1 MKKVIFIFAIIV
13 SIAAC
18 KNEDKKTTSGS
29 TTELTAEEKERSK
42 TDSSNFTS
50 IQWLDSTFLDLGK
63 VKKGET
69 VEVSF
74 RFKNTGNKQLV
85 IADVSAGC
93 GCTIPEK
100 PQQPFAP
107 GEEGVI
113 KAKFESKNQ
122 NVGPHQKP
130 VYVTANTN
138 TPNPILLNFK
148 VEITE

>member
-1 MKKVIFIFAIIV
+1 MKKVLIVLTVAV
-13 SIAAC
+13 SIIAC
-18 KNEDKKTTSGS
+18 KSSDKKTDPAP
-29 TTELTAEEKERSK
+29 LTAEEKEKVK
-42 TDSSNFTS
+42 TDSSSFTT
-50 IQWLDSTFLDLGK
+50 IQWLDSTFLNLGK
-63 VKKGET
+63 VKKGKT

-74 RFKNTGNKQLV
+74 RFKNTGSKQLV

-100 PQQPFAP
+100 PEQPFAP

-122 NVGPHQKP
+122 SIGPHQK
-130 VYVTANTN
+130 VVSVTANTN
-138 TPNPILLNFK
+138 TPNPIQLNFK

>member
-1 MKKVIFIFAIIV
+1 MKKVIFIFAAII
-13 SIAAC
+13 SLAAC
-18 KNEDKKTTSGS
+18 KNEDKKTDTGS
-29 TTELTAEEKERSK
+29 TTELTAEEKEKAK

-63 VKKGET
+63 IKKGET

-74 RFKNTGNKQLV
+74 RFKNTGSKQLV

-122 NVGPHQKP
+122 NAGPHQKP
-130 VYVTANTN
+130 VYVTANTT